1 MQQGTVENVLPLRR
15 NNLQGRWKERE
26 RRMKD
31 YGCIVNI
38 VWKAFQHM
46 ILVKKPEATSQL
58 EAEKTR
64 SDKNI

>member
-1 MQQGTVENVLPLRR
+1 
-15 NNLQGRWKERE
+15 
-26 RRMKD
+26 MKD